1 MGKTITFALVLKN
14 VKKTLKMVSK
24 QKEVQGDKNLGNI
37 ESALSRT
44 ELFIENNQKLLVNAL
59 IVVLAIAMLIIAGN
73 RYILQPKNEEAAAS
87 MYMAERYFER
97 DSFNLAL
104 NGYGTFPGF
113 IDVIDEYSI
122 AKSAKLAKYY
132 AGVCYLE
139 LGDYESAISYLSKYR
154 TRDLITGA
162 AAMSALGDAYSEIQE
177 YDKAVST
184 YIRAAKKY
192 ENKFSSPI
200 ILKKAGIVYEE
211 MEALNKALEVYKRIS
226 LEYPESNEGREM
238 KKYIGR
244 VEAKLDF
251 L

>member
-1 MGKTITFALVLKN
+1 
-14 VKKTLKMVSK
+14 MVSK
-24 QKEVQGDKNLGNI
+24 KKQNLGDKNLGNI

-44 ELFIENNQKLLVNAL
+44 ELFIENNQKLLVNIL
-59 IVVLAIAMLIIAGN
+59 LVVLAIAMLIIAGN
-73 RYILQPKNEEAAAS
+73 RYILQPRNQDAAAS

-113 IDVIDEYSI
+113 LDIMDEYSI
-122 AKSAKLAKYY
+122 TKSARLAKYY

-139 LGDYESAISYLSKYR
+139 LGDFESAIEYLSKFR
-154 TRDLITGA
+154 TRDLMTGA
-162 AAMSALGDAYSEIQE
+162 GAMSALGDAYSELQE
-177 YDKAVST
+177 YDKAANT

-192 ENKFSSPI
+192 ENSFTSPV

-211 MEALNKALEVYKRIS
+211 MGALNKALEVYQRIS
-226 LEYPESNEGREM
+226 RQYPNSNEGRDIN
-238 KKYIGR
+238 KYIGR
-244 VEAKLDF
+244 VEAQLES

>member
-1 MGKTITFALVLKN
+1 
-14 VKKTLKMVSK
+14 MVSK
-24 QKEVQGDKNLGNI
+24 KKQDLGDKNLGNI

-44 ELFIENNQKLLVNAL
+44 ELFIEDNQKLLVNIL
-59 IVVLAIAMLIIAGN
+59 LVVLAIAMLIIAGN
-73 RYILQPKNEEAAAS
+73 RYILQPRNQEAASS

-113 IDVIDEYSI
+113 LDIIDEYSI
-122 AKSAKLAKYY
+122 TKSARLAKYY

-139 LGDYESAISYLSKYR
+139 LGDFESAVKYLSRFR
-154 TRDLITGA
+154 TRDLMTGA
-162 AAMSALGDAYSEIQE
+162 AAMSALGDAYSDLQE

-184 YIRAAKKY
+184 YLKAAKKF
-192 ENKFSSPI
+192 ENSFTSPV

-211 MEALNKALEVYKRIS
+211 MGALNKALEVYQRIS
-226 LEYPESNEGREM
+226 RKYPDSNEGREIN
-238 KKYIGR
+238 KYIGR
-244 VEAKLDF
+244 VQAQLGS